1 MERNTNRLIDI
12 ANQLLD
18 FRQTEV
24 KNFSLNFEYTNI
36 SGLLEDLHASFQPLA
51 AQHNLDFR
59 LDLSAKDFYAF
70 ADADSL
76 QKILSNLYSNAIKY
90 AEKNVYVNFQPFQL
104 ANKFRIVIRNDG
116 FLIPYELKDK
126 IFEPFFRVKE
136 TTTHK
141 GTGIGLAIA
150 RSLTELHKGTLT
162 LKEPENGMN
171 IFILEL
177 YIKNGEN
184 SLKLIEKKQVTKSS
198 IP

>member
-1 MERNTNRLIDI
+1 M
-12 ANQLLD
+12 
-18 FRQTEV
+18 
-24 KNFSLNFEYTNI
+24 
-36 SGLLEDLHASFQPLA
+36 
-51 AQHNLDFR
+51 
-59 LDLSAKDFYAF
+59 
-70 ADADSL
+70 
-76 QKILSNLYSNAIKY
+76 
-90 AEKNVYVNFQPFQL
+90 
-104 ANKFRIVIRNDG
+104 
-116 FLIPYELKDK
+116 
-126 IFEPFFRVKE
+126 KE